1 MARGHYVYAIIPQTR
16 ESLQGTREGYTFPT
30 NIEVL
35 SHLETPPQRTIF
47 EALPKRLRF
56 ALKYRWL
63 RRSWDGPAYGT
74 LLNNYHLIAKA
85 LNESK
90 IEVIIFDHIETMHAC
105 APLVKRLC
113 PRAFRML
120 NAHNVDSELYGQ
132 QLRGAS
138 ARDPNSPLAKAYA
151 HARRIETHLADYV
164 NAFWTCSEVDRDRLN
179 RMNGGRLPGFAVPNG
194 IALEL
199 LPFDTNPSKRTLRR
213 LLFCGAL
220 NYPPNRRGLEWFHR
234 AIWPYVRAKD
244 PDIRLAVVGYG
255 AGLPDFAELRA
266 DGSVDFIAEVDNVVP
281 HYNQTSLSVV
291 PLLEGS
297 GTRVK
302 ILEAMSL
309 GNPVVSTTVGAEG
322 IARESG
328 TQIVL
333 ADDPA
338 TFAEAILQ
346 IHASEEYYHHLR
358 QAGRRLVEQNFDWRM
373 LGAEINRI
381 IDEIVCKEKVN
392 GVPHFS

>member
-1 MARGHYVYAIIPQTR
+1 MARGHHIYAIIPQTR

-74 LLNNYHLIAKA
+74 LLNSYHLIAKA
-85 LNESK
+85 HNESK

-105 APLVKRLC
+105 APLVKRLW

-132 QLRGAS
+132 QLQRAS

-234 AIWPYVRAKD
+234 TIWPYVRAKD

-255 AGLPDFAELRA
+255 AGLPDFPELRA
-266 DGSVDFIAEVDNVVP
+266 DGSVDFIGEVDNVVP

-328 TQIVL
+328 THIVL

-338 TFAEAILQ
+338 AFADAILQ

-358 QAGRRLVEQNFDWRM
+358 QAGRCLVEQNFDWRM

-381 IDEIVCKEKVN
+381 IDEVVCKRR
-392 GVPHFS
+392 